1 MSLSFNTIDLL
12 FDEDEIILINNI
24 FEDEG
29 AIQEAIL
36 LKYIHE
42 EQRFR
47 NPNIKRNRQHTLD
60 FINSW
65 SDDMFKRQFRLCR
78 EDFTDLL
85 SKMINKYPGKSNNGL
100 ENLDYSYE
108 MGRRSSGTCVPLEIK
123 LYIT

>member
-60 FINSW
+60 FINS
-65 SDDMFKRQFRLCR
+65 
-78 EDFTDLL
+78 
-85 SKMINKYPGKSNNGL
+85 
-100 ENLDYSYE
+100 
-108 MGRRSSGTCVPLEIK
+108 
-123 LYIT
+123 

>member
-1 MSLSFNTIDLL
+1 MMSISFNTIDLL

-36 LKYIHE
+36 LKYIHDE

-60 FINSW
+60 FINS
-65 SDDMFKRQFRLCR
+65 
-78 EDFTDLL
+78 
-85 SKMINKYPGKSNNGL
+85 
-100 ENLDYSYE
+100 
-108 MGRRSSGTCVPLEIK
+108 
-123 LYIT
+123 